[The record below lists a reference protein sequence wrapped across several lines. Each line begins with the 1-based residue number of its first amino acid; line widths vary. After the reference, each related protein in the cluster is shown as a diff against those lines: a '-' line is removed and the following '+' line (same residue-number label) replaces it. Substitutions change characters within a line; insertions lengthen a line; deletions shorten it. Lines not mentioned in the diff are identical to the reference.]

1 MVSRP
6 RLRCAVLVA
15 VLGLAAPGAAHAT
28 TLVLEDGTVGPQ
40 PYQGWVDASHVPTVP
55 GEITLRLGGCPEA
68 DLIACAPGTER
79 SIVVAPEWLSR
90 RVVLHELGH
99 LFDDEMSQD
108 VRDGFRALLHRGS
121 APWDDAAES
130 NPPAE
135 QFAEA
140 YALCARRR
148 RLRRRYFAGYHY
160 APSPDLHR
168 HVCALIRAAAPG
180 A

>member
-15 VLGLAAPGAAHAT
+15 VLGLSAPGAAHAT

-40 PYQGWVDASHVPTVP
+40 PYQGWVDGARVPTPP
-55 GEITLRLGGCPEA
+55 GVVTLHLGTCSDDE
-68 DLIACAPGTER
+68 LIACAPGSEAA
-79 SIVVAPEWLSR
+79 IAVAPEWLSR
-90 RVVLHELGH
+90 HVVLHELGH
-99 LFDDEMSQD
+99 LFDDAMPQSA
-108 VRDGFRALLHRGS
+108 RDAFRALVHRGG
-121 APWDDAAES
+121 AAWDGPAET
-130 NPPAE
+130 NPPDE

-160 APSPDLHR
+160 APTPGLHR
-168 HVCALIRAAAPG
+168 RVCAMIREAAP